1 MLLHVIWY
9 TDVIDRLYECEPSYS
24 SWLSLDAVTCCWRCY
39 ERCRRCARCTR
50 EGLHAWYVRR
60 LLQRN
65 LFVLHQDRETRRPR
79 TKCPMLTGS
88 TYRSVVHQRDCVASL
103 FETNRNARQY
113 YVSRFA
119 RRRLRVFSRWD
130 VAATRWSASLQAF
143 VRTSSALQHRN
154 RLNLSAT
161 IAWRDVVLSYETIAQ
176 R

>member
-1 MLLHVIWY
+1 MIHWR
-9 TDVIDRLYECEPSYS
+9 DRQAVYECEPSYS
-24 SWLSLDAVTCCWRCY
+24 SWLSLDAVTCCWRCCV
-39 ERCRRCARCTR
+39 RCRRCAVH
-50 EGLHAWYVRR
+50 EKAYYAWYVRR
-60 LLQRN
+60 RLQRN

-88 TYRSVVHQRDCVASL
+88 MYRSVVHQRGCVASL
-103 FETNRNARQY
+103 FETNRDARQY

-119 RRRLRVFSRWD
+119 RRRLRVFSCWD
-130 VAATRWSASLQAF
+130 VATTRRSASLQAL

-154 RLNLSAT
+154 QLNLSAT